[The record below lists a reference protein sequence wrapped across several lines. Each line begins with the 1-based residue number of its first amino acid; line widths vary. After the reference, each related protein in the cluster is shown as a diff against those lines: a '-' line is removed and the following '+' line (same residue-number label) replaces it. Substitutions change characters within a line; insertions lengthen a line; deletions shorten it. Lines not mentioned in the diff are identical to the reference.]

1 MNRAE
6 LFAYVAEAYGVTP
19 EYLWESSPDAAVI
32 RHTENRRWFGIVMS
46 VQAKR
51 LGLEGDTPVDV
62 LNVKV
67 DPADAAVL
75 READGILPA
84 YHMNKQHWISIV
96 IESES
101 IPEGMLLSLL
111 DTSYRLTL

>member
-1 MNRAE
+1 MNRQE
-6 LFAYVAEAYGVTP
+6 LFAHVAEAYGAAP
-19 EYLWESSPDAAVI
+19 EYLWESTSDAAVL
-32 RHTENRRWFGIVMS
+32 RHTENPKWFGIVMS

-51 LGLEGDTPVDV
+51 LGLGGDGPVDI

-96 IESES
+96 IEDGS
-101 IPEGMLLSLL
+101 IPEGMLLGLL

>member
-6 LFAYVAEAYGVTP
+6 LFAYVDEAYGVKP
-19 EYLWESSPDAAVI
+19 EYLWESTPDAAVL
-32 RHTENRRWFGIVMS
+32 RHTENPKWFGIVMS
-46 VQAKR
+46 VAAKR
-51 LGLEGDTPVDV
+51 LGLKGDEPVDV

-96 IESES
+96 IENEN

-111 DTSYRLTL
+111 ETSYRLTL

>member
-6 LFAYVAEAYGVTP
+6 LFAHVAEAYGVTP
-19 EYLWESSPDAAVI
+19 EYLWESSPDAAVL
-32 RHTENRRWFGIVMS
+32 RHTENPKWFGIVMS

-51 LGLEGDTPVDV
+51 LGLAGDGPVDV

-75 READGILPA
+75 RETDGILPA

-96 IESES
+96 IEDER

-111 DTSYRLTL
+111 DMSYRLTL